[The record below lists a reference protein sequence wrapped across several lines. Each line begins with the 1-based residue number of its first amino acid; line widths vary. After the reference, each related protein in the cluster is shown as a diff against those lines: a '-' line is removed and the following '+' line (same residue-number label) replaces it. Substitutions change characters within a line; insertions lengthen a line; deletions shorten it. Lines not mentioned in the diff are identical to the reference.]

1 MTDTA
6 IATADSPFPEQAQL
20 EAMVGDIIDQ
30 ARRLGA
36 DGVEAGVSI
45 DAGLSVTVR
54 LGETETL
61 EYNRDRV
68 LGLTV
73 YFDHRKGSASTA
85 DFAPE
90 SIAATVQAACDIAR
104 YTSEDACAGLADPER
119 MAREIPDLDLYHPW
133 GLDAEG
139 AIELA
144 TGCEAAA
151 LAVDK
156 RIDNSEGG
164 TVASYLSMRV
174 KGNSHGF
181 LGGYLGS
188 HHSISCSVIG
198 KQGGEMQRD
207 YWSESC
213 RDYRDLPSPAQIGRT
228 AGERTLRRLGTQ
240 RLSTRET
247 PVVFV
252 AEAAR
257 SLFGNLI
264 NAVSGSSLYRNASFL
279 LDHLGKPVFPGFIH
293 IHEQPLLKKA
303 LGSAPYD
310 AEGVATQPRDIV
322 RDGILQGYVLNSYAA
337 CKLGM
342 QTTGN
347 AGGVHNLTIDPGE
360 HDLAGL
366 LRQMDTGLLV
376 TELIGF
382 GVNIVTGD
390 YSRGAAGFWVE
401 GGEIRYPVDEITVA
415 GNLKDMFM
423 GIVAVGNDVDIR
435 GNTRTGS
442 VLIDR
447 MMIAGA

>member
-1 MTDTA
+1 MTDTTM
-6 IATADSPFPEQAQL
+6 ATADSPFPEQAQL
-20 EAMVGDIIDQ
+20 DAMVEDVIAR

-45 DAGLSVTVR
+45 DTGLSVTVR

-61 EYNRDRV
+61 EYNRDRM
-68 LGLTV
+68 LALTV

-85 DFAPE
+85 DFAPA

-104 YTSEDACAGLADPER
+104 YTSEDTCAGLADADR

-133 GLDAEG
+133 DLDAG
-139 AIELA
+139 RAIQLA
-144 TGCEAAA
+144 TECEAAA
-151 LAVDK
+151 LGVDQ
-156 RIDNSEGG
+156 RIANSEGG
-164 TVASYLSMRV
+164 TVSSYVGMRV

-181 LGGYLGS
+181 LGGYRGS

-207 YWSESC
+207 YWSETC
-213 RDYRDLPSPAQIGRT
+213 RDHRDLPSPARIGQT

-240 RLSTRET
+240 RLSTCET
-247 PVVFV
+247 PVIFV
-252 AEAAR
+252 AEVAR
-257 SLFGNLI
+257 SLFGNLV
-264 NAVSGSSLYRNASFL
+264 NAISGSSLYRKASFL
-279 LDHLGKPVFPGFIH
+279 LDHLGKPVFPGFIR

-310 AEGVATQPRDIV
+310 AEGVATQARDIV
-322 RDGILQGYVLNSYAA
+322 TEGVLQGYVLNTYAA

-347 AGGVHNLTIDPGE
+347 AGGVHNLTVDPGE
-360 HDLAGL
+360 YDLEGL
-366 LRQMDTGLLV
+366 LQQMDTGLLV

-401 GGEIRYPVDEITVA
+401 GGRIQYPVDEITVA

-423 GIVAVGNDVDIR
+423 GIVAVGNDVDMR

>member
-1 MTDTA
+1 MTDITITEA
-6 IATADSPFPEQAQL
+6 ESPFPEQERL
-20 EAMVGDIIDQ
+20 ESMVEDVISH
-30 ARRLGA
+30 AKRLGA

-54 LGETETL
+54 LGEPETL

-85 DFAPE
+85 DFAPQ
-90 SIAATVQAACDIAR
+90 SITATVQAACDIAR
-104 YTSEDACAGLADPER
+104 YTSEDACAGLPDAERLAQELPE
-119 MAREIPDLDLYHPW
+119 LDLYHPW
-133 GLDAEG
+133 DLDAEH
-139 AIELA
+139 AIGIA
-144 TGCEAAA
+144 TDCEAAA

-156 RIDNSEGG
+156 RIENSEGG
-164 TVASYLSMRV
+164 TVSSYVGIRV

-181 LGGYLGS
+181 LGGYRGS

-198 KQGGEMQRD
+198 RHGGEMQRD
-207 YWSESC
+207 YWSETS
-213 RDYRDLPSPAQIGRT
+213 RDSRDLPAPDVIGRV

-240 RLSTRET
+240 RLSTREA

-252 AEAAR
+252 AEVAR
-257 SLFGNLI
+257 SLFGNFI
-264 NAVSGSSLYRNASFL
+264 NAVTGNNLYRKSSFL
-279 LDHLGKPVFPGFIH
+279 LNHLGKAVFPGFMH
-293 IHEQPLLKKA
+293 IHEQPLLPKA

-310 AEGVATQPRDIV
+310 SEGVATQARDIV
-322 RDGILQGYVLNSYAA
+322 TDGILRGYVLNTYTA
-337 CKLGM
+337 CKLGL

-347 AGGVHNLTIDPGE
+347 GGGVRNLTVEPGE

-366 LRQMDTGLLV
+366 LREMDTGLLV

-401 GGEIRYPVDEITVA
+401 GGEIRYPVDEITIA
-415 GNLKDMFM
+415 GNLRDIFR
-423 GIVAVGNDVDIR
+423 GIVAVGNDVDLR
-435 GNTRTGS
+435 GNMRTGS
-442 VLIDR
+442 VLIDH
-447 MMIAGA
+447 MMIAGS

>member
-6 IATADSPFPEQAQL
+6 IDTAASPFPEPARL
-20 EAMVGDIIDQ
+20 EAMVEDII
-30 ARRLGA
+30 ARAKRLGA

-61 EYNRDRV
+61 EYNHDRA

-104 YTSEDACAGLADPER
+104 YTSEDACAGLADAER
-119 MAREIPDLDLYHPW
+119 MATVIPDLDLYHPW
-133 GLDAEG
+133 GLDAEQ

-144 TGCEAAA
+144 TECEAAA

-164 TVASYLSMRV
+164 TVSSYVGMRV

-181 LGGYLGS
+181 LGAYRGS
-188 HHSISCSVIG
+188 HHSYSCSVIG
-198 KQGGEMQRD
+198 RQGEEMQRD
-207 YWSESC
+207 YWSETC
-213 RDYRDLPSPAQIGRT
+213 RDHRELPSPALVGRT

-252 AEAAR
+252 AEVAR
-257 SLFGNLI
+257 SLFGNLV
-264 NAVSGSSLYRNASFL
+264 NAVTGSSLYRNASFL
-279 LDHLGKPVFPGFIH
+279 LDHQGKPVFPAFMH

-310 AEGVATQPRDIV
+310 SEGVATQARDIV
-322 RDGILQGYVLNSYAA
+322 TDGILQGYVLNSYAA

-347 AGGVHNLTIDPGE
+347 AGGVRNLTIDPGNL
-360 HDLAGL
+360 DLDGL
-366 LRQMDTGLLV
+366 LHEMDTGLLV
-376 TELIGF
+376 TDLIGF

-390 YSRGAAGFWVE
+390 YSRGAVGFWVE
-401 GGEIRYPVDEITVA
+401 GGEIQYPVDEITVA

-423 GIVAVGNDVDIR
+423 GIVAVGNDVDMR

-447 MMIAGA
+447 MMVAGA

>member
-6 IATADSPFPEQAQL
+6 IDVTEPPFPEQARL
-20 EAMVGDIIDQ
+20 EEMVEDVI
-30 ARRLGA
+30 ARARQLGA

-61 EYNRDRV
+61 EYNHDRA

-73 YFDHRKGSASTA
+73 YFEHRKGSASTA

-104 YTSEDACAGLADPER
+104 YTSEDACAGLADADR
-119 MAREIPDLDLYHPW
+119 MAIEIPDLDLYHPW
-133 GLDAEG
+133 GLDAAR

-144 TGCEAAA
+144 TECEAAA
-151 LAVDK
+151 LAVDP
-156 RIDNSEGG
+156 RIENSEGG
-164 TVASYLSMRV
+164 TVSSYAGMRV

-181 LGGYLGS
+181 IGGYRGS
-188 HHSISCSVIG
+188 HHSFSCSVIG
-198 KQGGEMQRD
+198 RQGEEMQRD
-207 YWSESC
+207 YWSETC
-213 RDYRDLPSPAQIGRT
+213 RDYRDLPAPALVGRT
-228 AGERTLRRLGTQ
+228 AGERTLRRLGTR

-247 PVVFV
+247 PVIFV
-252 AEAAR
+252 AEVAR

-264 NAVSGSSLYRNASFL
+264 NAITGSSLYRNASFL
-279 LDHLGKPVFPGFIH
+279 LDHLGKPVFPGFVH

-310 AEGVATQPRDIV
+310 AEGVATRARDIV
-322 RDGILQGYVLNSYAA
+322 VDGILQGYVLNSYAA

-347 AGGVHNLTIDPGE
+347 AGGVRNLTIEPGR
-360 HDLAGL
+360 HDLEGL
-366 LRQMDTGLLV
+366 LREMDTGLLV
-376 TELIGF
+376 TDLIGF

-390 YSRGAAGFWVE
+390 YSRGAVGFWVE
-401 GGEIRYPVDEITVA
+401 GGEIQYPVDEITVA

-447 MMIAGA
+447 MMVAGD

>member
-6 IATADSPFPEQAQL
+6 IDITEPPFPEQAQL
-20 EAMVGDIIDQ
+20 EDMVEDIIAR

-45 DAGLSVTVR
+45 DAGISVTVR

-61 EYNRDRV
+61 EYNHDRA

-73 YFDHRKGSASTA
+73 YFEHRKGSASTA

-104 YTSEDACAGLADPER
+104 YTSEDACAGLADAAR
-119 MAREIPDLDLYHPW
+119 MATGIPDLDLYHPW
-133 GLDAEG
+133 GLDAG
-139 AIELA
+139 RAIELA
-144 TGCEAAA
+144 TECEAAA
-151 LAVDK
+151 LAVDP
-156 RIDNSEGG
+156 RIENSEGG
-164 TVASYLSMRV
+164 TVSSYAGMRV

-181 LGGYLGS
+181 VGGYRGS
-188 HHSISCSVIG
+188 HHSFSCSVIG
-198 KQGGEMQRD
+198 RQGEEMQRD
-207 YWSESC
+207 YWSETC
-213 RDYRDLPSPAQIGRT
+213 RDYRDLPSPALVGRT
-228 AGERTLRRLGTQ
+228 AGERTLQRLGTQ

-247 PVVFV
+247 PVVFA
-252 AEAAR
+252 AEVAR
-257 SLFGNLI
+257 SLFGNLV
-264 NAVSGSSLYRNASFL
+264 NAITGSSLYRNASFL
-279 LDHLGKPVFPGFIH
+279 LDHLGKPVFPAFMH

-310 AEGVATQPRDIV
+310 AEGVATRARDIV
-322 RDGILQGYVLNSYAA
+322 TDGILQGYVLNSYAA

-347 AGGVHNLTIDPGE
+347 AGGVRNLTIDPGK
-360 HDLAGL
+360 HDLDGL
-366 LRQMDTGLLV
+366 LREMDTGLLV
-376 TELIGF
+376 TDLIGF

-401 GGEIRYPVDEITVA
+401 GGEIQYPVDEITVA

-423 GIVAVGNDVDIR
+423 GIVAVGNDVDMR

-447 MMIAGA
+447 MMVAGA

>member
-6 IATADSPFPEQAQL
+6 IDTAESPFPEPARL
-20 EAMVGDIIDQ
+20 EAMVEDII
-30 ARRLGA
+30 ARAKQLGA

-61 EYNRDRV
+61 EYNHDRG

-104 YTSEDACAGLADPER
+104 YTSEDACAGLADAER
-119 MAREIPDLDLYHPW
+119 MATVIPDLDLYHPW
-133 GLDAEG
+133 GLDAER

-144 TGCEAAA
+144 TECEAAA

-156 RIDNSEGG
+156 RIENSEGG
-164 TVASYLSMRV
+164 TVSSYVGMRV

-181 LGGYLGS
+181 LGAYRGS
-188 HHSISCSVIG
+188 HHSYSCSVIG
-198 KQGGEMQRD
+198 RQGDEMQRD
-207 YWSESC
+207 YWSETC
-213 RDYRDLPSPAQIGRT
+213 RDYRELPSPVLIGRT

-252 AEAAR
+252 AEVAR
-257 SLFGNLI
+257 SLFGNLV
-264 NAVSGSSLYRNASFL
+264 NAVTGSSLYRNASFL
-279 LDHLGKPVFPGFIH
+279 LDHLGKPVFPAFMH

-310 AEGVATQPRDIV
+310 AEGVATQARDIV
-322 RDGILQGYVLNSYAA
+322 TDGILQSYVLNSYAA

-347 AGGVHNLTIDPGE
+347 AGGVRNLTIDQGNL
-360 HDLAGL
+360 DLDGL
-366 LRQMDTGLLV
+366 LREMDTGLLV
-376 TELIGF
+376 TDLIGF

-390 YSRGAAGFWVE
+390 YSRGAVGFWVE
-401 GGEIRYPVDEITVA
+401 GGEIQYPVDEITVA

-423 GIVAVGNDVDIR
+423 GIVAVGNDIDMR

-442 VLIDR
+442 VLIDH
-447 MMIAGA
+447 MMVAGA

>member
-1 MTDTA
+1 MTDTTM
-6 IATADSPFPEQAQL
+6 ATADSPFPEQAQL
-20 EAMVGDIIDQ
+20 EDMVGDII
-30 ARRLGA
+30 ARARGLGA

-54 LGETETL
+54 FGETETL
-61 EYNRDRV
+61 EYNHDRM

-73 YFDHRKGSASTA
+73 YFDHRKGSASTS
-85 DFAPE
+85 DFAPD

-104 YTSEDACAGLADPER
+104 FTSEDACAGLADAQR
-119 MAREIPDLDLYHPW
+119 MARTIPDLDLYHPW
-133 GLDAEG
+133 GLDAG
-139 AIELA
+139 QAIELA
-144 TGCEAAA
+144 AECEAAA

-156 RIDNSEGG
+156 RIENSEGG
-164 TVASYLSMRV
+164 TVGSYVGMRV

-181 LGGYLGS
+181 LGSYRGS

-207 YWSESC
+207 YWSETC
-213 RDYRDLPSPAQIGRT
+213 RDYRDLPLPAVIGRT
-228 AGERTLRRLGTQ
+228 AGERTLRRLGTR

-252 AEAAR
+252 AEVAR
-257 SLFGNLI
+257 SLFGNLV
-264 NAVSGSSLYRNASFL
+264 NAVTGSNLYRNASFL
-279 LDHLGKPVFPGFIH
+279 LGHLGKPVFPDFVH
-293 IHEQPLLKKA
+293 VHEQPLLRKA

-310 AEGVATQPRDIV
+310 AEGVATQARDIV
-322 RDGILQGYVLNSYAA
+322 NGGVLQGYVLNSYAA

-347 AGGVHNLTIDPGE
+347 AGGVHNLTVDPGE
-360 HDLAGL
+360 YDLAGL

-401 GGEIRYPVDEITVA
+401 GGEIQYPVDEITVA
-415 GNLKDMFM
+415 SNLKDMFM
-423 GIVAVGNDVDIR
+423 GIVAVGNDVDLR

>member
-6 IATADSPFPEQAQL
+6 IDVTEPPFPEQARL
-20 EAMVGDIIDQ
+20 EEMVEDVI
-30 ARRLGA
+30 ARARQLGA

-61 EYNRDRV
+61 EYNHDRA

-73 YFDHRKGSASTA
+73 YFEHRKGSASTA

-104 YTSEDACAGLADPER
+104 YTSEDACAGLADADR
-119 MAREIPDLDLYHPW
+119 MAIEIPDLDLYHPW
-133 GLDAEG
+133 GLDAAR

-144 TGCEAAA
+144 TECEAAA
-151 LAVDK
+151 LAVDP
-156 RIDNSEGG
+156 RIENSEGG
-164 TVASYLSMRV
+164 TVSSYAGMRV

-181 LGGYLGS
+181 IGGYRGS
-188 HHSISCSVIG
+188 HHSFSCSVIG
-198 KQGGEMQRD
+198 RQGEEMQRD
-207 YWSESC
+207 YWSETC
-213 RDYRDLPSPAQIGRT
+213 RDYRDLPAPALVGRT
-228 AGERTLRRLGTQ
+228 AGERTLRRLGTR

-247 PVVFV
+247 PVIFV
-252 AEAAR
+252 AEVAR

-264 NAVSGSSLYRNASFL
+264 NAITGSSLYRNASFL
-279 LDHLGKPVFPGFIH
+279 LDHLGKPVFPGFVH

-310 AEGVATQPRDIV
+310 AEGVATRARDIV
-322 RDGILQGYVLNSYAA
+322 VDGILQGYVLNSYAA

-347 AGGVHNLTIDPGE
+347 AGGVRNLTIEPGR
-360 HDLAGL
+360 HDLEGL
-366 LRQMDTGLLV
+366 LREMDTGLLV
-376 TELIGF
+376 TDLIGF

-390 YSRGAAGFWVE
+390 YSRGAVGFWVE
-401 GGEIRYPVDEITVA
+401 GGEIQYPVDEITVA

-423 GIVAVGNDVDIR
+423 GVVAVGNDVDIR

-447 MMIAGA
+447 MMVAGD

>member
-6 IATADSPFPEQAQL
+6 IDVTEPPFPEQARL
-20 EAMVGDIIDQ
+20 EEMVEDVIAR

-61 EYNRDRV
+61 EYNHDRA

-73 YFDHRKGSASTA
+73 YFEHRKGSASTA

-104 YTSEDACAGLADPER
+104 YTSEDACAGLADADR
-119 MAREIPDLDLYHPW
+119 MAIEIPDLDLYHPW
-133 GLDAEG
+133 GLDAAR

-144 TGCEAAA
+144 TECEAAA
-151 LAVDK
+151 LAVDP
-156 RIDNSEGG
+156 RIENSEGS
-164 TVASYLSMRV
+164 TVSSYAGMRV

-181 LGGYLGS
+181 IGGYRGS
-188 HHSISCSVIG
+188 HHSFSCSVIG
-198 KQGGEMQRD
+198 RKGEEMQRD
-207 YWSESC
+207 YWSETC
-213 RDYRDLPSPAQIGRT
+213 RDYRDLPAPALVGRT
-228 AGERTLRRLGTQ
+228 AGERTLRRLGTR

-247 PVVFV
+247 PVIFV
-252 AEAAR
+252 AEVAR

-264 NAVSGSSLYRNASFL
+264 NAITGSSLYRNASFL
-279 LDHLGKPVFPGFIH
+279 LDHLGKPVFPGFVH

-310 AEGVATQPRDIV
+310 AEGVATRARDIV
-322 RDGILQGYVLNSYAA
+322 VDGILQGYVLNSYAA

-347 AGGVHNLTIDPGE
+347 AGGVRNLTIEPGR
-360 HDLAGL
+360 HDLEGL
-366 LRQMDTGLLV
+366 LREMDTGLLV
-376 TELIGF
+376 TDLIGF

-390 YSRGAAGFWVE
+390 YSRGAVGFWVE
-401 GGEIRYPVDEITVA
+401 GGEIQYPVDEITVA

-447 MMIAGA
+447 MMVAGD